1 MSKAVL
7 VMDMPE
13 RCDKCLLLLK
23 IPQKDGLALCLARP
37 KNGQE
42 EYNPK
47 HEKSWRPYWCPL
59 RELPEK
65 ILEMESG
72 DESRHRNTR
81 ARVKKQDEAPGVHI
95 AEKYADRITRDFMK
109 KSRV

>member
-1 MSKAVL
+1 MAKAVL

-37 KNGQE
+37 TNGQE

-47 HEKSWRPYWCPL
+47 REKSWRPDWCPL

-65 ILEMESG
+65 MPDLEHGYENVEKSIIRTG
-72 DESRHRNTR
+72 WNACLD
-81 ARVKKQDEAPGVHI
+81 AI
-95 AEKYADRITRDFMK
+95 AKE
-109 KSRV
+109 

>member
-1 MSKAVL
+1 MPKAVL

-23 IPQKDGLALCLARP
+23 FPQKDGLALCLARP
-37 KNGQE
+37 TNGQE

-47 HEKSWRPYWCPL
+47 REKSWRPDWCPL

-65 ILEMESG
+65 MPDLEHGYENVEKSIIRTG
-72 DESRHRNTR
+72 WNACLD
-81 ARVKKQDEAPGVHI
+81 AI
-95 AEKYADRITRDFMK
+95 AKE
-109 KSRV
+109 

>member
-1 MSKAVL
+1 MAKAVL

-37 KNGQE
+37 TNGQE

-47 HEKSWRPYWCPL
+47 HEKSWRPDWCPL

-65 ILEMESG
+65 MELC
-72 DESRHRNTR
+72 
-81 ARVKKQDEAPGVHI
+81 GVYNS
-95 AEKYADRITRDFMK
+95 EYYAKGGKMPSYKAGWNACIDAIT
-109 KSRV
+109 

>member
-1 MSKAVL
+1 MAKAVL
-7 VMDMPE
+7 AMDMPE

-37 KNGQE
+37 TNGQE

-47 HEKSWRPYWCPL
+47 REKSWRPDWCPL

-65 ILEMESG
+65 MKTGTGWYGENMFRSG
-72 DESRHRNTR
+72 FN
-81 ARVKKQDEAPGVHI
+81 ACLNAI
-95 AEKYADRITRDFMK
+95 AGK
-109 KSRV
+109 

>member
-1 MSKAVL
+1 MAKAVL

-37 KNGQE
+37 TNGQE

-47 HEKSWRPYWCPL
+47 HEKSWRPDWCPL

-65 ILEMESG
+65 IPEHKSG
-72 DESRHRNTR
+72 YEDINTTLHREGWN
-81 ARVKKQDEAPGVHI
+81 ACIDA
-95 AEKYADRITRDFMK
+95 IT
-109 KSRV
+109 

>member
-1 MSKAVL
+1 MPKAVL

-37 KNGQE
+37 TNGQE

-47 HEKSWRPYWCPL
+47 REKSWRPDWSPL

-65 ILEMESG
+65 MPDLEHGYE
-72 DESRHRNTR
+72 N
-81 ARVKKQDEAPGVHI
+81 V
-95 AEKYADRITRDFMK
+95 EKSIIRTGWNACLDALEQRK
-109 KSRV
+109 V